1 MSQPQPSATH
11 RVLRAVSRRLP
22 PGLRRRAR
30 RLAGRPSVST
40 RKRRQAFLAALDRR
54 ALPSPPAASSGL
66 VALAAVSERLRVGL
80 APEWVV
86 RSADGTSWRAQLEQP
101 PTPRLV
107 LLEWTPAGVPGLER
121 ADLAQLVA
129 GARATGVP
137 VVVWA
142 TDSSRRPWPADHP
155 VTEADHVL
163 ADDERTARAWT
174 ELSGREVGTLWPAA
188 SPVVHSPA
196 LTGSTTRR
204 QEAVAVV
211 TPHLENLHHF
221 AHLPPDNVDVWVPPS
236 LPVPGP
242 EDDAP
247 PSPGAAAAGEAERR
261 AAERLRALRT
271 DAVVRRALDG
281 RVPAL
286 GHYRSVTGLEGGT
299 GSGWPLVE
307 ASMAAT
313 PLVLDEETAALL
325 PPDLVGAHTR
335 PESTDE
341 LRLDATAR
349 LWQRELVEREGLVA
363 SRTARRAHT
372 FAHRARALAA
382 VAGCAEEGSSE
393 PDRTVSV
400 VVPTNRPHELDNVI
414 ANVAR
419 QDETPRGNVQLVLV
433 LHAVDVDEAGLR
445 NRIRAA
451 GIEHFEVLRADAS
464 QTLGACMNLGIDAAA
479 GRYVAKVDDD
489 NYYGRHYLSDL
500 VDAFTYTDAGIVGK
514 WAHYV
519 WLRSSGAV
527 LLRNRHSEYR
537 DERLVQ
543 GGTIVLRRDVAREL
557 RFGDLPRAVDTDL
570 LNRARDAGVRV
581 FSADRFNFVSI
592 RGLDRHAHTWPIADT
607 ALMNR
612 AGELLFFGD
621 PREHV
626 DV

>member
-1 MSQPQPSATH
+1 
-11 RVLRAVSRRLP
+11 
-22 PGLRRRAR
+22 
-30 RLAGRPSVST
+30 
-40 RKRRQAFLAALDRR
+40 
-54 ALPSPPAASSGL
+54 
-66 VALAAVSERLRVGL
+66 
-80 APEWVV
+80 
-86 RSADGTSWRAQLEQP
+86 
-101 PTPRLV
+101 
-107 LLEWTPAGVPGLER
+107 
-121 ADLAQLVA
+121 
-129 GARATGVP
+129 
-137 VVVWA
+137 
-142 TDSSRRPWPADHP
+142 
-155 VTEADHVL
+155 
-163 ADDERTARAWT
+163 
-174 ELSGREVGTLWPAA
+174 
-188 SPVVHSPA
+188 
-196 LTGSTTRR
+196 
-204 QEAVAVV
+204 
-211 TPHLENLHHF
+211 
-221 AHLPPDNVDVWVPPS
+221 
-236 LPVPGP
+236 
-242 EDDAP
+242 
-247 PSPGAAAAGEAERR
+247 
-261 AAERLRALRT
+261 
-271 DAVVRRALDG
+271 
-281 RVPAL
+281 
-286 GHYRSVTGLEGGT
+286 
-299 GSGWPLVE
+299 
-307 ASMAAT
+307 
-313 PLVLDEETAALL
+313 
-325 PPDLVGAHTR
+325 
-335 PESTDE
+335 
-341 LRLDATAR
+341 
-349 LWQRELVEREGLVA
+349 
-363 SRTARRAHT
+363 
-372 FAHRARALAA
+372 
-382 VAGCAEEGSSE
+382 
-393 PDRTVSV
+393 
-400 VVPTNRPHELDNVI
+400 VPTNRPHELDNVI

>member
-1 MSQPQPSATH
+1 MTQPPPSPTH

-30 RLAGRPSVST
+30 RLVGRPAVST
-40 RKRRQAFLAALDRR
+40 QQRRQAFLAALDRR
-54 ALPSPPAASSGL
+54 ALPSPPAATTGP
-66 VALAAVSERLRVGL
+66 VALAGVSERLLVGL
-80 APEWVV
+80 RPEWVV
-86 RSADGTSWRAQLEQP
+86 RPVDPTTWRAHLEQD
-101 PTPRLV
+101 PTPQLV
-107 LLEWTPAGVPGLER
+107 LLEWTPAGVPGLDR
-121 ADLAQLVA
+121 AAVADLVA
-129 GARATGVP
+129 TSRAAGVP

-142 TDSSRRPWPADHP
+142 TESAGQTWPEGHP
-155 VTEADHVL
+155 VTDADHVL

-174 ELSGREVGTLWPAA
+174 ERSGREVGTLWPAA
-188 SPVVHSPA
+188 SPLVHSPA
-196 LTGSTTRR
+196 RTGSTTRR

-211 TPHLENLHHF
+211 TPHLDNLHPF
-221 AHLPPDNVDVWVPPS
+221 AHLPPDHVDVWVPPS
-236 LPVPGP
+236 LPVPHR
-242 EDDAP
+242 DDAA
-247 PSPGAAAAGEAERR
+247 PGADEESDRR
-261 AAERLRALRT
+261 RAERLRALRS
-271 DAVVRRALDG
+271 DAVITRPLDG

-307 ASMAAT
+307 ASMAGT
-313 PLVLDEETAALL
+313 PLVLDAETAALL
-325 PPDLVGAHTR
+325 PPDLAAAHTL
-335 PESTDE
+335 PESSDE
-341 LRLDATAR
+341 LRMDATAR

-382 VAGCAEEGSSE
+382 VAGHADQAAAE

-400 VVPTNRPHELDNVI
+400 IVPTNRPHELDNVI

-433 LHAVDVDEAGLR
+433 LHAVDVDEAALR
-445 NRIRAA
+445 DRIRAA

-464 QTLGACMNLGIDAAA
+464 LTLGACMNLGIDAAA

-500 VDAFTYTDAGIVGK
+500 VDAFAYTDAGIVGK

-527 LLRNRHSEYR
+527 VLRNRHSEYR

-543 GGTIVLRRDVAREL
+543 GGTIVLHRDVARDL

-570 LNRARDAGVRV
+570 LNRARAEGVRV

-592 RGLDRHAHTWPIADT
+592 RGVDRHAHTWPIADT